1 MKISS
6 RGLEL
11 IKDFEG
17 FSSSAYLDVVNI
29 PTIGWGNTFY
39 EDGTK
44 VKMGDQIT
52 KTDALKL
59 LEVVANRDFAD
70 KIFPSIKVKVSQSQ
84 FDAMVSL
91 AYNIGAGAFLKS
103 TLLKKV
109 NAGDFAG
116 AGEEF
121 LRWNKTGGKEV
132 LGLTRRRER
141 EKQLFLSGM
150 GKIPPIKY
158 FSA

>member
-6 RGLEL
+6 LGLEL
-11 IKDFEG
+11 IKEFEG
-17 FSSSAYLDVVNI
+17 FSANAYLCPAKI
-29 PTIGWGNTFY
+29 PTIGYGNTFY
-39 EDGTK
+39 SDGRK
-44 VKMGDQIT
+44 VKLGEQIS
-52 KTDALKL
+52 KTDALEL
-59 LEVVANRDFAD
+59 LEKVVNKDFAD
-70 KIFPSIKVKVSQSQ
+70 KIFPAIKVPVTQSQ

-121 LRWNKTGGKEV
+121 LRWNKALGKEV
-132 LGLTRRRER
+132 LGLTKRRER
-141 EKQLFLSGM
+141 EKQLFLSLG
-150 GKIPPIKY
+150 
-158 FSA
+158 

>member
-1 MKISS
+1 MKISP

-17 FSSSAYLDVVNI
+17 FSSSSYLCPAKI

-39 EDGTK
+39 EDGRK
-44 VKMGDQIT
+44 VKLGDQIS

-70 KIFPSIKVKVSQSQ
+70 KIFPAIKVKVTQSQ

-91 AYNIGAGAFLKS
+91 AYNIGTGAFLKS

-121 LRWNKTGGKEV
+121 LRWNKANGKEV

-141 EKQLFLSGM
+141 EKQLFFYLSN
-150 GKIPPIKY
+150 
-158 FSA
+158 

>member
-17 FSSSAYLDVVNI
+17 FSSTSYLDVVNI

-39 EDGTK
+39 EDGRK
-44 VKMGDQIT
+44 VKLGEQIS

-59 LEVVANRDFAD
+59 LEVVVNRDFAD

-91 AYNIGAGAFLKS
+91 AYNIGTGAFLKS

-121 LRWNKTGGKEV
+121 LRWNKAGEKVV

-141 EKQLFLSGM
+141 EKQLFLSLG
-150 GKIPPIKY
+150 
-158 FSA
+158 

>member
-1 MKISS
+1 MKISP

-17 FSSSAYLDVVNI
+17 FSSTSYLDVVNI
-29 PTIGWGNTFY
+29 PTIGYGNTFY
-39 EDGTK
+39 ENGTK
-44 VKMGDQIT
+44 VKLGDQIS

-91 AYNIGAGAFLKS
+91 AYNIGVGAFLKS

-121 LRWNKTGGKEV
+121 LRWNKANGKVV

-141 EKQLFLSGM
+141 EKQLFQSLG
-150 GKIPPIKY
+150 
-158 FSA
+158 

>member
-1 MKISS
+1 MKISP

-17 FSSSAYLDVVNI
+17 FSSTSYLCPAKI

-39 EDGTK
+39 EDGRK
-44 VKMGDQIT
+44 VKLGEQIS

-59 LEVVANRDFAD
+59 LEVIANRDFAD
-70 KIFPSIKVKVSQSQ
+70 KIFPAIKVKVTQNQ

-91 AYNIGAGAFLKS
+91 AYNIGVGAFLKS

-121 LRWNKTGGKEV
+121 LKWNKASGKEV

-141 EKQLFLSGM
+141 EKQLFLSLG
-150 GKIPPIKY
+150 
-158 FSA
+158 

>member
-1 MKISS
+1 MKISP

-17 FSSSAYLDVVNI
+17 FSSTSYLDVVNI

-44 VKMGDQIT
+44 VKMGDQIS

-70 KIFPSIKVKVSQSQ
+70 KIFPSIKVKVTQSQ

-91 AYNIGAGAFLKS
+91 AYNIGTGAFLKS

-121 LRWNKTGGKEV
+121 LRWNKANGKEV

-141 EKQLFLSGM
+141 EKQLFLSLC
-150 GKIPPIKY
+150 
-158 FSA
+158 

>member
-17 FSSSAYLDVVNI
+17 FSSTSYLDVVNI

-44 VKMGDQIT
+44 VKLGEQIS

-59 LEVVANRDFAD
+59 LELVANRDFAD
-70 KIFPSIKVKVSQSQ
+70 KIFPSIKVKVRQSQ

-121 LRWNKTGGKEV
+121 LRWNKAGGKEL

-141 EKQLFLSGM
+141 EKQLFLSL
-150 GKIPPIKY
+150 
-158 FSA
+158 S

>member
-1 MKISS
+1 MKISN

-44 VKMGDQIT
+44 VKMGDQIS

-59 LEVVANRDFAD
+59 LEVIANRDFAD

-91 AYNIGAGAFLKS
+91 AYNIGVGAFLKS

-121 LRWNKTGGKEV
+121 LRWNKAGGKEV
-132 LGLTRRRER
+132 LGLTRRRQR
-141 EKQLFLSGM
+141 EKQLFLSL
-150 GKIPPIKY
+150 
-158 FSA
+158 S

>member
-1 MKISS
+1 MKISP
-6 RGLEL
+6 RGLDL

-29 PTIGWGNTFY
+29 PTIGFGNTFY

-44 VKMGDQIT
+44 VKMGDQIS

-59 LEVVANRDFAD
+59 LEVIANRDFAD
-70 KIFPSIKVKVSQSQ
+70 KIFPSIKVKVTQSQ
-84 FDAMVSL
+84 FDAMCSL
-91 AYNIGAGAFLKS
+91 AYNIGVGAFLKS

-116 AGEEF
+116 AGEQF
-121 LRWNKTGGKEV
+121 LRWNRAGGKVV
-132 LGLTRRRER
+132 LGLTRRREK
-141 EKQLFLSGM
+141 EKQLFLSLG
-150 GKIPPIKY
+150 
-158 FSA
+158 

>member
-1 MKISS
+1 MKISP

-17 FSSSAYLDVVNI
+17 FSSTSYLDVVNI
-29 PTIGWGNTFY
+29 PTIGWGNTYY
-39 EDGTK
+39 ENGTK
-44 VKMGDQIT
+44 VKLGEQIS

-70 KIFPSIKVKVSQSQ
+70 KIFPAIKVKVTQSQ

-91 AYNIGAGAFLKS
+91 AYNIGTGAFLKS

-121 LRWNKTGGKEV
+121 LRWNKAGGKEV

-141 EKQLFLSGM
+141 EKQLFLSLG
-150 GKIPPIKY
+150 
-158 FSA
+158 

>member
-17 FSSSAYLDVVNI
+17 FSSTSYLDVVNI

-39 EDGTK
+39 EDGRK
-44 VKMGDQIT
+44 VKLGDQIS

-59 LEVVANRDFAD
+59 LEAVANRDFAD

-121 LRWNKTGGKEV
+121 LRWNKANGKEV
-132 LGLTRRRER
+132 LGLTKRRER
-141 EKQLFLSGM
+141 EKQLFLSL
-150 GKIPPIKY
+150 
-158 FSA
+158 SN

>member
-29 PTIGWGNTFY
+29 PTIGWGNTY
-39 EDGTK
+39 YSDGRK
-44 VKMGDQIT
+44 VKLGDQIS

-70 KIFPSIKVKVSQSQ
+70 KIFPSIKVKVTQSQ

-91 AYNIGAGAFLKS
+91 AYNIGTGAFLKS

-116 AGEEF
+116 AREEF
-121 LRWNKTGGKEV
+121 LRWNKAGGKEV

-141 EKQLFLSGM
+141 EKQLFLSLG
-150 GKIPPIKY
+150 
-158 FSA
+158 

>member
-6 RGLEL
+6 RGLDL

-17 FSSSAYLDVVNI
+17 FSSKAYLDVVKI
-29 PTIGWGNTFY
+29 PTIGFGNTFY
-39 EDGTK
+39 EDGRK
-44 VKMGDQIT
+44 VKLGEQIS

-70 KIFPSIKVKVSQSQ
+70 KIFPAIKVKVTQNQ

-91 AYNIGAGAFLKS
+91 AYNVGAGAFLKS

-116 AGEEF
+116 AGEQF
-121 LRWNKTGGKEV
+121 LRWNRAGGKVV

-141 EKQLFLSGM
+141 EKQLFLSLG
-150 GKIPPIKY
+150 
-158 FSA
+158 

>member
-1 MKISS
+1 MKISP

-17 FSSSAYLDVVNI
+17 FSSNAYLCLAKKV
-29 PTIGWGNTFY
+29 TIGYGNTFY
-39 EDGTK
+39 ENGTK
-44 VKMGDQIT
+44 VKLGDQIS

-70 KIFPSIKVKVSQSQ
+70 KIFPVIKVPVAQNQ

-91 AYNIGAGAFLKS
+91 AYNIGVGAFLKS

-109 NAGDFAG
+109 NANDFAG

-121 LRWNKTGGKEV
+121 LRWNKALGKEV

-141 EKQLFLSGM
+141 EKQLFVSLSN
-150 GKIPPIKY
+150 
-158 FSA
+158 

>member
-29 PTIGWGNTFY
+29 PTIGWGNTYY
-39 EDGTK
+39 EDGRK
-44 VKMGDQIT
+44 VKLGEQIS

-91 AYNIGAGAFLKS
+91 AYNIGTGAFLKS

-109 NAGDFAG
+109 NAGDFTG

-121 LRWNKTGGKEV
+121 LRWNKANGKEV

-141 EKQLFLSGM
+141 EKQLFLSLG
-150 GKIPPIKY
+150 
-158 FSA
+158 

>member
-1 MKISS
+1 MKISP

-29 PTIGWGNTFY
+29 PTIGWGSTFY

-44 VKMGDQIT
+44 VKLGDQIS

-70 KIFPSIKVKVSQSQ
+70 KIFPSIKVKVTQSQ

-121 LRWNKTGGKEV
+121 LRWNKAGGKEV

-141 EKQLFLSGM
+141 EKQLFLSLG
-150 GKIPPIKY
+150 
-158 FSA
+158 

>member
-1 MKISS
+1 MKISP

-17 FSSSAYLDVVNI
+17 FSSTSYLCPAKI

-44 VKMGDQIT
+44 VKLGDQIS

-70 KIFPSIKVKVSQSQ
+70 KIFPSIKVKVTQSQ

-121 LRWNKTGGKEV
+121 LRWNKANGKEV
-132 LGLTRRRER
+132 LGLTKRRER
-141 EKQLFLSGM
+141 EKQLFLSLG
-150 GKIPPIKY
+150 
-158 FSA
+158 

>member
-17 FSSSAYLDVVNI
+17 FSSTSYLCVAKI
-29 PTIGWGNTFY
+29 PTIGFGSTFY

-44 VKMGDQIT
+44 VKLGDQIS

-59 LEVVANRDFAD
+59 LEVIANRDFAD
-70 KIFPSIKVKVSQSQ
+70 KIFPAIKVKVTQSQ
-84 FDAMVSL
+84 FDAMCSL

-121 LRWNKTGGKEV
+121 LRWNKANGKEV

-141 EKQLFLSGM
+141 EKQLFLSLG
-150 GKIPPIKY
+150 
-158 FSA
+158 

>member
-1 MKISS
+1 MKISNL
-6 RGLEL
+6 GLEL
-11 IKDFEG
+11 IKEFEG
-17 FSSSAYLDVVNI
+17 FSANAYLCPAKI

-39 EDGTK
+39 EDGTR
-44 VKMGDQIT
+44 VKLGEQIS

-70 KIFPSIKVKVSQSQ
+70 KIFPAIKVKVTQNQ

-91 AYNIGAGAFLKS
+91 AYNIGVFAFNGS

-121 LRWNKTGGKEV
+121 LRWNKANGKEV

-141 EKQLFLSGM
+141 EKQLFLSLG
-150 GKIPPIKY
+150 
-158 FSA
+158 

>member
-1 MKISS
+1 MKISN

-29 PTIGWGNTFY
+29 PTIGYGNTFY
-39 EDGTK
+39 ANGTK
-44 VKMGDQIT
+44 VKLGEQIS

-59 LEVVANRDFAD
+59 LEVIANRDFAD
-70 KIFPSIKVKVSQSQ
+70 KIFPSIKVKVTQNQ
-84 FDAMVSL
+84 FDAIVSL
-91 AYNIGAGAFLKS
+91 AYNIGPGAFLKS

-109 NAGDFAG
+109 NAGDFTG
-116 AGEEF
+116 AGEQF
-121 LRWNKTGGKEV
+121 LRWNKANGKEV

-141 EKQLFLSGM
+141 EKQLFLSLG
-150 GKIPPIKY
+150 
-158 FSA
+158 

>member
-17 FSSSAYLDVVNI
+17 FSSSAYLCVVNI

-44 VKMGDQIT
+44 VKLGDQIS

-70 KIFPSIKVKVSQSQ
+70 KIFPAIKVPVSQSQ
-84 FDAMVSL
+84 FDAMCSL
-91 AYNIGAGAFLKS
+91 AYNIGVGAFLKS

-109 NAGDFAG
+109 NAGDFTG

-121 LRWNKTGGKEV
+121 LRWNKAGGKEV

-141 EKQLFLSGM
+141 EKQLFLSLG
-150 GKIPPIKY
+150 
-158 FSA
+158 